1 MPSDECGRVLY
12 MLSQP
17 DAGLTAEMVTDLSA
31 MSRELC
37 EEIRPCEAEPVES
50 LALNGHCD
58 PRDICSACDGV
69 AAVASASAPTPAA
82 PDAPVLH
89 PEATSAVLA
98 SCMAAV
104 NWACCSS
111 EPAARNCY
119 VGNPGFC
126 DGVPEAGWSASSVT
140 YAQLSTITSWQNSSC
155 ASRTSALGL
164 QAGAA
169 RRSVQQAQGAAA
181 ALNLLASM
189 PSPGAT
195 DADLQGW
202 TSTLRQQLTAR
213 PCDPALRSSAHTL
226 LSSLLGRSESL
237 SGAEP
242 VRSFPRAR
250 MSPPEAAAA
259 SRLRPGREWSVLR
272 PD

>member
-1 MPSDECGRVLY
+1 M
-12 MLSQP
+12 
-17 DAGLTAEMVTDLSA
+17 
-31 MSRELC
+31 
-37 EEIRPCEAEPVES
+37 RPCEAEPVETV
-50 LALNGHCD
+50 ALNGHCD
-58 PRDICSACDGV
+58 PRDVCSACDGV

-82 PDAPVLH
+82 PDAPVMH
-89 PEATSAVLA
+89 PDATSAVLDSCVA
-98 SCMAAV
+98 SV
-104 NWACCSS
+104 NWACCGSD
-111 EPAARNCY
+111 PAARSCY

-140 YAQLSTITSWQNSSC
+140 YAQLSTITAWQNSSC
-155 ASRTSALGL
+155 AASRTSSALGL